1 MKRTTGPAA
10 GTGES
15 RKDRSVPGA
24 GTVRIASRQKLAKID
39 RAGLRRDCRKI
50 LALLGLGGRELSLLL
65 LDDGGIR
72 ELNRDWLGRDRPTN
86 VIAFSLTEGAF
97 GGLNPGVLGDVAV
110 SVEAAR
116 REALAAGIPFEDAL
130 LYLVLHGVL
139 HLAGYEH
146 EGPGN
151 RARARVMGA
160 VQEAVFSEIRGYR
173 LECRL

>member
-1 MKRTTGPAA
+1 MRRGKSPGA
-10 GTGES
+10 GTENSMQGRTKS
-15 RKDRSVPGA
+15 KA
-24 GTVRIASRQKLAKID
+24 GTVRIADRQKLEKID

-116 REALAAGIPFEDAL
+116 REARAAGIPFGDSL
-130 LYLVLHGVL
+130 LYLVLHGLL

-151 RARARVMGA
+151 RARARIMGA